1 MKIHLHESLQIGLFD
16 CNTRDFPLGQSFCI
30 PEPCMCLTCR
40 NSLHQG
46 KHVTQEE
53 ETTSKR
59 WWTTSAE
66 DGHGGGQQDKVYQF
80 ILEDCF
86 NIFPL
91 KELHGG
97 LWVWTRK
104 IMQTTTT
111 HGHDIDVGG
120 WFHLEYYI
128 MCTCATG
135 RNNTCQS

>member
-66 DGHGGGQQDKVYQF
+66 DGHGGGKWGGEGMDNKTKYTNLFWKIVLTF
-80 ILEDCF
+80 
-86 NIFPL
+86 FPL
-91 KELHGG
+91 KSSMGAYG
-97 LWVWTRK
+97 C
-104 IMQTTTT
+104 
-111 HGHDIDVGG
+111 GHVKSCKQQLRMDMI
-120 WFHLEYYI
+120 
-128 MCTCATG
+128 
-135 RNNTCQS
+135 